1 VKNGI
6 VERKCASLERLR
18 KTIDEQA
25 PLCVAGP
32 FCARDSHCRDD
43 LAYSLRHEEVCTK
56 LCVQPLRPEE
66 GSPAV
71 TICHNYYPIM
81 SHNGK
86 VYVVTGANS
95 GIGLAA
101 AKLLIEE
108 GAKVYIT
115 GRNAEAVADA
125 AKQLGPNAIGI
136 RADAATVAD
145 SVAMAKFIEQ
155 QGDKLDG

>member
-1 VKNGI
+1 
-6 VERKCASLERLR
+6 
-18 KTIDEQA
+18 
-25 PLCVAGP
+25 
-32 FCARDSHCRDD
+32 
-43 LAYSLRHEEVCTK
+43 
-56 LCVQPLRPEE
+56 
-66 GSPAV
+66 V

-115 GRNAEAVADA
+115 GRNAQAVADA